1 MLPEKTS
8 RSPGTVA
15 AAEAVGAEIRV
26 RSQAGPVVRV
36 MGSLQAERCSR
47 GSKDYPPPPPLPPA
61 WAKATGTATSNGRVR
76 ILAMIVR
83 TALLCFMLLPLQAP
97 SHLDVY

>member
-15 AAEAVGAEIRV
+15 AAEALGAEIRV

-36 MGSLQAERCSR
+36 MGSLQAERCSL
-47 GSKDYPPPPPLPPA
+47 GSKGYPL
-61 WAKATGTATSNGRVR
+61 
-76 ILAMIVR
+76 
-83 TALLCFMLLPLQAP
+83 
-97 SHLDVY
+97 